1 MVSSSLL
8 EEILN
13 VCLNSA
19 NAQYNSCSRYHGN
32 ERVER
37 VTTSARAKEAIMKQ
51 EKAMLRRLSFLL
63 SMFVLERTE
72 KKKTK
77 YKA

>member
-19 NAQYNSCSRYHGN
+19 NAQYMIHAHVIMGASES
-32 ERVER
+32 
-37 VTTSARAKEAIMKQ
+37 SARRQARARERGHYEARGSH
-51 EKAMLRRLSFLL
+51 A
-63 SMFVLERTE
+63 
-72 KKKTK
+72 
-77 YKA
+77 